1 MTPKRP
7 SVTRRG
13 FLQTTGAVAVAGT
26 FAHPAIGDGVKGAN
40 EKLNFAILG
49 PGGRAQAHI
58 GHLLDMKKE
67 GKLVDIVAVA
77 DVWDGN
83 KNVGDKIGRGL
94 YPSAERCGLDIN
106 DKSKVTKDYRK
117 LIDNKDIDAV

>member
-40 EKLNFAILG
+40 ERLNFAILG

-58 GHLLDMKKE
+58 GHLLKMKEE
-67 GKLVDIVAVA
+67 GKLVDIIGVA

-83 KNVGDKIGRGL
+83 KKVGRGL
-94 YPSAERCGLDIN
+94 YPSAERCGLKTD
-106 DKSKVTKDYRK
+106 DKDKVTKDYRK
-117 LIDNKDIDAV
+117 LLDCKDV